1 MAAIPRCAMGE
12 EQGLRA
18 FAHHPPEVPIIIPT
32 LHPGGGG
39 GYQKRQAD
47 SSSVLFLFLFLSS
60 STAIPLK
67 FSSLFRFFPPEGR
80 GVEIG
85 SSFVIPFEDSGR
97 FSFLVAKA

>member
-32 LHPGGGG
+32 LHPVEGV
-39 GYQKRQAD
+39 YKKDRQIHLVCF
-47 SSSVLFLFLFLSS
+47 SSFLFLSS

-67 FSSLFRFFPPEGR
+67 FSSLFRFFPLDGR
-80 GVEIG
+80 GRGGLRLAV
-85 SSFVIPFEDSGR
+85 V
-97 FSFLVAKA
+97 L